1 MNIFG
6 NDCSV
11 NACPVLTR
19 GYPLEI
25 HHAECEVNF
34 LRLAR
39 LLPEFSAGASRRIG
53 IRFASGHED
62 TIELR
67 VTERSPY
74 TAVIELRQAR
84 PVWGYAALE
93 ITIRAYL
100 DARMA
105 EVTACRQSRRLLP
118 RYPYPNSRG
127 LARDEKWQQ
136 DLLLGEW
143 LSRCLAD
150 GHQADFAPA
159 GDVR

>member
-1 MNIFG
+1 M
-6 NDCSV
+6 
-11 NACPVLTR
+11 TR
-19 GYPLEI
+19 GYPLQI

-39 LLPEFSAGASRRIG
+39 LLPGFGAGQVRRIG
-53 IRFASGHED
+53 IRFTSGHED
-62 TIELR
+62 VIELR

-84 PVWGYAALE
+84 PVWGDAALE
-93 ITIRAYL
+93 ISVRAYL

-105 EVTACRQSRRLLP
+105 EVTGCRHARRLLP

-127 LARDEKWQQ
+127 LARDEKLQQ

-150 GHQADFAPA
+150 GRVPDLALVGA
-159 GDVR
+159 GS

>member
-1 MNIFG
+1 MG
-6 NDCSV
+6 S
-11 NACPVLTR
+11 CPVLTR
-19 GYPLEI
+19 GYPLQI

-39 LLPEFSAGASRRIG
+39 LLPGFTAGQSRHIA

-62 TIELR
+62 TIELL

-74 TAVIELRQAR
+74 TAVIELQQTR
-84 PVWGYAALE
+84 PVWGDTPLRLGV
-93 ITIRAYL
+93 RAYL

-118 RYPYPNSRG
+118 RYPYPNSHG

-136 DLLLGEW
+136 DVLLGEW

-150 GHQADFAPA
+150 GRMADLAVVGAAP
-159 GDVR
+159 